1 MSKSCAVRLYSGGL
15 PAVTTIHPSGT
26 RWRPKI
32 LYCKNCSIA
41 GVSVSDTQLISS
53 RNRMPSRLPVASIA
67 SYTAAMISL
76 IVYSDTSYS
85 TPSYVF
91 FAMNGK
97 PSALWR
103 VWCVIEYDTNPT
115 SRSWAICSMMAVFP
129 MPGAPSRN
137 TGRCRSVGRR

>member
-1 MSKSCAVRLYSGGL
+1 
-15 PAVTTIHPSGT
+15 
-26 RWRPKI
+26 
-32 LYCKNCSIA
+32 
-41 GVSVSDTQLISS
+41 
-53 RNRMPSRLPVASIA
+53 MPSRLPVASIA

-115 SRSWAICSMMAVFP
+115 SSSMMAVFP

>member
-1 MSKSCAVRLYSGGL
+1 
-15 PAVTTIHPSGT
+15 
-26 RWRPKI
+26 
-32 LYCKNCSIA
+32 
-41 GVSVSDTQLISS
+41 
-53 RNRMPSRLPVASIA
+53 MPSRLPVASIA

-103 VWCVIEYDTNPT
+103 V
-115 SRSWAICSMMAVFP
+115 
-129 MPGAPSRN
+129 
-137 TGRCRSVGRR
+137 